1 MEISLTSY
9 RVFYEVA
16 SESNISRAARKLS
29 ISQPAISK
37 SLSKLEAGLGTKLL
51 KRSSRGVALTP
62 EGEVLY
68 ARLKDAFGYI
78 EKGEREIRQM
88 RDFNIGQLKM
98 GASTTLSK
106 YILMPYLKDYFRDYP
121 YTKVTIENNP
131 SAPTIERVEKGA
143 LDLGIV
149 VVNHPRKGMEFKKVM
164 DVEDIFVCTPD
175 YLKNLKTVY
184 GEDVDLLEEANFLML
199 FKDNDTRKHVDEY
212 FKGIGREPMKIM
224 EVTTM
229 DLLIDFAK
237 VGMGI
242 ANVEK
247 EFVLQE
253 LHDGT
258 LVRIPLKEPIPKRQ
272 CGFIYAANNQNE
284 ALKSFLESTK

>member
-149 VVNHPRKGMEFKKVM
+149 VVNHHILSLLV
-164 DVEDIFVCTPD
+164 DIGD
-175 YLKNLKTVY
+175 
-184 GEDVDLLEEANFLML
+184 GERIAI
-199 FKDNDTRKHVDEY
+199 KA
-212 FKGIGREPMKIM
+212 PMSINA
-224 EVTTM
+224 TT
-229 DLLIDFAK
+229 
-237 VGMGI
+237 
-242 ANVEK
+242 
-247 EFVLQE
+247 
-253 LHDGT
+253 T
-258 LVRIPLKEPIPKRQ
+258 LV
-272 CGFIYAANNQNE
+272 
-284 ALKSFLESTK
+284 